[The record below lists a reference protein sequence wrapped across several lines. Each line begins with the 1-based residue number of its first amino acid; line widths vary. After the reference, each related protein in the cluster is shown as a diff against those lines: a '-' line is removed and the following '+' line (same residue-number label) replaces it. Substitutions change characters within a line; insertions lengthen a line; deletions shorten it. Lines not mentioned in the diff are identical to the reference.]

1 MAHTD
6 RDGGRTAH
14 PDTTAAAMRRRAFVS
29 GVGASAAGLA
39 AGVAAAGGPDDGD
52 DERDGHEAGDRTDG
66 DRGRRGRRT
75 EEFPDLIAHR
85 GFAGMYPENT
95 VGAVTR
101 AARGA
106 RSPRS
111 RSRAAQSI
119 EIDVV
124 ATADGDVVVFHDDRL
139 AGRDGG
145 ERGLTDA
152 EGLVWE
158 TDTETVTDA
167 EVLDSGETVPLL
179 STVLD
184 AIPRH
189 IGVNVE
195 LKNPGSGDL
204 RFAANLSGSAL
215 ETQAAIWR
223 PFVNEVLDVV
233 DEYHND
239 VLFSSFYE
247 AALATT
253 REASDYPV
261 APLLWDSIEDGLAIA
276 EAYDAEAI
284 HPPYNMVRGTPFYA
298 DEYYTEGSEW
308 SDTDLLAVAH
318 DAGRDVNVYTIGTW
332 YQAERLSAAGV
343 DGLIADYPGLL
354 RFGAERRDD

>member
-1 MAHTD
+1 
-6 RDGGRTAH
+6 
-14 PDTTAAAMRRRAFVS
+14 MRRRAFVS

-39 AGVAAAGGPDDGD
+39 AGVAAAGGRPDEDGEPDDDDEHGEGAQPDDG
-52 DERDGHEAGDRTDG
+52 
-66 DRGRRGRRT
+66 RGRRGGRR

-95 VGAVTR
+95 VGAVRR

-111 RSRAAQSI
+111 RSRAAESI
-119 EIDVV
+119 EIDVM

-167 EVLDSGETVPLL
+167 EVLESGETVPLL

-184 AIPRH
+184 AVPRH

-204 RFAANLSGSAL
+204 RFAANLSGADL
-215 ETQAAIWR
+215 EAQAAIWR
-223 PFVNEVLDVV
+223 PFVNDVLDVV

-276 EAYDAEAI
+276 EEYDAEAI

-354 RFGAERRDD
+354 RFGAESRDD

>member
-1 MAHTD
+1 
-6 RDGGRTAH
+6 
-14 PDTTAAAMRRRAFVS
+14 MRRRAFVS

-39 AGVAAAGGPDDGD
+39 AGVAAAGGRPDEDGEPDDDDEHGEGARPDDG
-52 DERDGHEAGDRTDG
+52 
-66 DRGRRGRRT
+66 RGRRGGRR

-95 VGAVTR
+95 VGAVRR

-111 RSRAAQSI
+111 RSRAAESI
-119 EIDVV
+119 EIDVM

-167 EVLDSGETVPLL
+167 EVLESGETVPLL

-184 AIPRH
+184 AVPRH

-204 RFAANLSGSAL
+204 RFAANLSGADL
-215 ETQAAIWR
+215 EAQAAIWR
-223 PFVNEVLDVV
+223 PFVNDVLDVV

-276 EAYDAEAI
+276 EEYDAEAI

-354 RFGAERRDD
+354 RFGAESRDD